1 MSDKQDEK
9 LEQMLR
15 SRRMESASSDLAQR
29 IILQARQTP
38 QLPSLSLAEW
48 LRGLFS
54 EFHLPK
60 PAYMLAGT
68 LLVGIIVGLN
78 TPLETTDNEDPAP
91 VNVQSFLYVDEAIL

>member
-15 SRRMESASSDLAQR
+15 SRRIESAGPDLAQR

-38 QLPSLSLAEW
+38 QLQPLTLVQW

-60 PAYMLAGT
+60 PAYVLAGA
-68 LLVGIIVGLN
+68 LLMGIVVGLN
-78 TPLETTDNEDPAP
+78 TPIETADKEDLAP
-91 VNVQSFLYVDEAIL
+91 VNIQSFLDADEAIL